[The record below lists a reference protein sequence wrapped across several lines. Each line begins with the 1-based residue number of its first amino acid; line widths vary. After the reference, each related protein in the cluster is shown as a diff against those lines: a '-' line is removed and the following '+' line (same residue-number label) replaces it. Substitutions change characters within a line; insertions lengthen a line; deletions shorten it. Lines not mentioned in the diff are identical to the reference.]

1 MAWYKLVNS
10 LPPLPDDLIETVRQ
24 LNDDGDGVQWAM
36 GDLLVS
42 AVEELGPAYAS
53 IPELGSLRRA
63 RTYILRQ
70 LADRTGVD
78 ESTLRDR
85 QNVCEFFPPKMRLEY
100 DGFTFHQWRAFKY
113 AGGQWRKYA
122 EQAAQNLPAPVR
134 VIRAWIRDDKNEVVI
149 PAWERMLDKFIDI
162 AYSLERDEAAP
173 GWVRQAAHFVV
184 EASKDWRSN
193 DQR

>member
-1 MAWYKLVNS
+1 MQHNKTNA

-24 LNDDGDGVQWAM
+24 LNHDGEGVQWAM
-36 GDLLVS
+36 GDLLVA
-42 AVEELGPAYAS
+42 AVEELGPVYATHPGIGS
-53 IPELGSLRRA
+53 IRRA
-63 RTYILRQ
+63 RTYILRA
-70 LADRTGVD
+70 LADRTGTD

-85 QNVCEFFPPKMRLEY
+85 QSVCSFFPPKMRLEY
-100 DGFTFHQWRAFKY
+100 DGFTYHQWRAFKY

-134 VIRAWIRDDKNEVVI
+134 VIRAWIDEDENGVRQ

-173 GWVRQAAHFVV
+173 AWCRQAAHFVV
-184 EASKDWRSN
+184 EAAKEWREGEG
-193 DQR
+193 

>member
-1 MAWYKLVNS
+1 MNA

-24 LNDDGDGVQWAM
+24 LNHDGEGVQWAM
-36 GDLLVS
+36 GDLLVA
-42 AVEELGPAYAS
+42 AVEELGPAYATHPGIGS
-53 IPELGSLRRA
+53 IRRA

-85 QNVCEFFPPKMRLEY
+85 QSVCAFFTPEVRHEFNFLTY
-100 DGFTFHQWRAFKY
+100 HQFRAVKHAGDKWR
-113 AGGQWRKYA
+113 QYA
-122 EQAAQNLPAPVR
+122 ERAAQNLPAPVR
-134 VIRAWIRDDKNEVVI
+134 VIRGWIDDDKNEVVV
-149 PAWERMLDKFIDI
+149 PGWSRMLDKFIDI

-193 DQR
+193 D

>member
-1 MAWYKLVNS
+1 MNS

-24 LNDDGDGVQWAM
+24 LNHDGEGVQWAM
-36 GDLLVS
+36 GDLLVA
-42 AVEELGPAYAS
+42 AVEELGPAYATHAGIGS
-53 IPELGSLRRA
+53 IRRA
-63 RTYILRQ
+63 RTYILRA
-70 LADRTGVD
+70 LADRTGTD

-85 QNVCEFFPPKMRLEY
+85 QSVAEFYPPKMRLEY
-100 DGFTFHQWRAFKY
+100 DCFTWSQWRAFKA
-113 AGGQWRKYA
+113 AGGRWRMYA

-134 VIRAWIRDDKNEVVI
+134 VIRAWIRDDKNEVII
-149 PAWERMLDKFIDI
+149 PAWERALDRFIDI

-184 EASKDWRSN
+184 EESKDWRSN